1 MSSRE
6 WGAARE
12 ICNYRV
18 SNRVLSNYVVARRA
32 GMLQVLHRFHSPG
45 KITILGIF
53 ESADT
58 DDSLL
63 FLLLVIFGRIFWKDS
78 FNWNWR
84 TKNFALRT
92 GLDWNFLPRE
102 ENMIKRRG

>member
-58 DDSLL
+58 N
-63 FLLLVIFGRIFWKDS
+63 GRFSPFPSPCDFWKDFLEG